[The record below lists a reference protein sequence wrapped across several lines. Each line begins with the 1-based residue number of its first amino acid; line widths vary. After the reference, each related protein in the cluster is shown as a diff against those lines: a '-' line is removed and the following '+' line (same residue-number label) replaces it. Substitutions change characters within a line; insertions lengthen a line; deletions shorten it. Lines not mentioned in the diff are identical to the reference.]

1 MGTGDASWYLD
12 TVRVPLAP
20 APALAGAQR
29 ADVCVVGGG
38 ITGCSAALHLAQRG
52 HRVKLLEARRI
63 GWGASGRAG
72 GHIQPGLGTDMEVI
86 AASLGRDDAHRVWN
100 ITLEAMDLLESLV
113 EEHRIPCDLQR
124 GYVHAAIRPRH
135 LRYFRELQ
143 RRLAE
148 DHDYDGM
155 HWLDRDALRERV
167 RTERYLGGLYEPR
180 AGSIHPLN
188 YTLGLARAAQSLG
201 VELHEDSPV
210 TRIERGSPARVHTAS
225 GSVRADHVVLACN
238 AYLDDLEPALRA
250 KIMPVS
256 NYIVATE
263 PLDDEQVAGTL
274 PQHDAVSDANFV
286 LDYYHLS
293 ADHRLLYGGEVSYDG
308 REPRN
313 LRRRLEAKMV
323 RLFPSLR
330 DVRIEYMWGG
340 RVGITLNRFPHFG
353 RMDDNVYYAHGYSGL
368 GLAMAGMAGK
378 LLAETIAGQAERFD
392 VFARMRHRDFP
403 GGRRLRTPLL
413 VLATTFYRMRNL
425 I

>member
-1 MGTGDASWYLD
+1 MRNGDASWYLD
-12 TVRVPLAP
+12 TVRVQLGP
-20 APALAGAQR
+20 APALTGNQR

-52 HRVKLLEARRI
+52 YRVKLLEARRI

-72 GHIQPGLGTDMEVI
+72 GHVQPGLGTDMEAV
-86 AASLGRDDAHRVWN
+86 AAGLGPDDARRVWG

-113 EEHRIPCDLQR
+113 DEHRIPCDLQH
-124 GYVHAAIRPRH
+124 GYVHAAVRPRH
-135 LRYFRELQ
+135 LRYYRELQ
-143 RRLAE
+143 RRLADDYGYE
-148 DHDYDGM
+148 DMY
-155 HWLDRDALRERV
+155 WLDRDALHERV
-167 RTERYLGGLYEPR
+167 RTDHYLGGLYEPR
-180 AGSIHPLN
+180 AGSLHPLN
-188 YTLGLARAAQSLG
+188 YTLGLARAAQSQG

-210 TRIERGSPARVHTAS
+210 TRIERGSAALVHTAD

-256 NYIVATE
+256 NYVVATE
-263 PLDDEQVAGTL
+263 PLNDERIEDTL
-274 PQHDAVSDANFV
+274 PRHDAVSDANFV

-293 ADHRLLYGGEVSYDG
+293 ADRRLLYGGEVSYDG

-323 RLFPSLR
+323 RLFPVLR
-330 DVRIEYMWGG
+330 GVRIEYMWGG

-353 RMDDNVYYAHGYSGL
+353 RVHDNVYFAHGYSGL

-378 LLAETIAGQAERFD
+378 LLSEVVGGQAERFD
-392 VFARMRHRDFP
+392 VFTRMRHRDFP

-413 VLATTFYRMRNL
+413 VLATTFYRLRDL